1 MSAEVISMTE
11 FNQSK
16 NVSEMETISDEEFRE
31 DNEWAMTHSSDLVHL
46 AGNTF
51 RVVLLVHNLVEDT
64 LLHCQEL
71 EGMDLEEIK
80 AQLRHSVESGIKA
93 FETPCPNCSGE

>member
-80 AQLRHSVESGIKA
+80 AQLRCFVESGIKT
-93 FETPCPNCSGE
+93 FETRCPDCSGE